1 MSELHPIKR
10 ALVSVYDKTGLI
22 ELGQQLA
29 DNGVEI
35 VSTGSTAA
43 KLANAGGTTSVKAD
57 RPSGSNPPR
66 RNPGCLAKPR
76 RHHQQYVGECRW
88 DYMGERPPLWRE
100 VGGSNPPGSTRGGYR
115 SAGR

>member
-1 MSELHPIKR
+1 MTELQPIRR

-43 KLANAGGTTSVKAD
+43 KLANAGVPGTSVVAFARPMAD
-57 RPSGSNPPR
+57 ARSRPYFSGGNRRPR
-66 RNPGCLAKPR
+66 SGQLPEQKGGQPGIPASES
-76 RHHQQYVGECRW
+76 G
-88 DYMGERPPLWRE
+88 
-100 VGGSNPPGSTRGGYR
+100 
-115 SAGR
+115 